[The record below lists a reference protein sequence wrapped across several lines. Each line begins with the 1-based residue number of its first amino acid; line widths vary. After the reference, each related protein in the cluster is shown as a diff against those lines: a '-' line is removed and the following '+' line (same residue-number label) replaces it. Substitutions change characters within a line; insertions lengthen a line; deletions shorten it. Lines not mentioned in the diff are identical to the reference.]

1 MWHRLKVVLGN
12 EPTAIG
18 TLVASIA
25 PALVLL
31 GVLNIDEMGLSAL
44 VVAVNA
50 LMGFAVRLLVTPV
63 AKKEEALPA
72 AEIRPAEGAPA

>member
-1 MWHRLKVVLGN
+1 MWHRLKVMPRN

-31 GVLNIDEMGLSAL
+31 GVLKVDEMGLSAL

-50 LMGFAVRLLVTPV
+50 LMGFAVRLLVAPMGNT
-63 AKKEEALPA
+63 EEAVPA
-72 AEIRPAEGAPA
+72 AEIRPAGGAPA